1 MSYITCIQRHC
12 SIQFKKNIQVAKFID
27 WSEHGKFLS
36 AHVLQVHVVTCR
48 LHYSSPLTHTPSSLC
63 CLPPQLQINLL
74 PHLCLLQLTI
84 FIFFFPFSSDLE
96 MVQRMLASSSPPPLM
111 HLQVHSSVFAP
122 LMCQITMAQLWT
134 YGIQPPSP
142 DCWAN
147 ELTTIGHRPP
157 LLTPL

>member
-84 FIFFFPFSSDLE
+84 FIFFSLFRLILKWCRECWPHHHHLPSCTCKCTHQFLHPSRAKLPWPSCGP
-96 MVQRMLASSSPPPLM
+96 MVSNHHHPTAGLMSSPPL
-111 HLQVHSSVFAP
+111 
-122 LMCQITMAQLWT
+122 
-134 YGIQPPSP
+134 
-142 DCWAN
+142 D
-147 ELTTIGHRPP
+147 IGH
-157 LLTPL
+157 LC